1 MISEKEIHEMPLDQK
16 FRVMEAIW
24 EDIRRSG
31 ADFASPKWHGEELA
45 KTQQRRNA
53 GLEDPM
59 DWDVA
64 KEKLRKR
71 ENES

>member
-16 FRVMEAIW
+16 VRVMEAIW

-31 ADFASPKWHGEELA
+31 ADFPSPVWHGEELA
-45 KTQQRRNA
+45 KTERRRKA
-53 GLEDPM
+53 GLEEPM
-59 DWDVA
+59 DWDIA

>member
-16 FRVMEAIW
+16 FRVMEIIW

-31 ADFASPKWHGEELA
+31 ADFASPEWHGEELA
-45 KTQQRRNA
+45 KTERHRGA
-53 GLEDPM
+53 GLEDPI